1 MTTLTQLRE
10 MKARGEKIA
19 VLTCY
24 DASFAKLLEDAGV
37 DVLLVGDSLGM
48 VLQGGSDTLGVIM
61 QDMLYHT
68 DCVAANTKTAL
79 IVSDMPYGS
88 DQSPAMALENAEQLI
103 NAGAHMVKLEG
114 NKSEVVRHLVRHH
127 IAVCGHL
134 GFTPQSVH
142 ELGGYKVQGK
152 DDASAQRILED
163 AKDLEAAGISM
174 LVLEMVPANL
184 AKRITEQL
192 SIPTI
197 GIGAGVDCDGQ
208 VLVLHDALGMYPGKK
223 LKFTRNFLLGRD
235 SITEALNAYVQ
246 AVKTKE
252 FPTQEH
258 SF

>member
-1 MTTLTQLRE
+1 
-10 MKARGEKIA
+10 
-19 VLTCY
+19 
-24 DASFAKLLEDAGV
+24 
-37 DVLLVGDSLGM
+37 
-48 VLQGGSDTLGVIM
+48 
-61 QDMLYHT
+61 
-68 DCVAANTKTAL
+68 
-79 IVSDMPYGS
+79 
-88 DQSPAMALENAEQLI
+88 
-103 NAGAHMVKLEG
+103 
-114 NKSEVVRHLVRHH
+114 
-127 IAVCGHL
+127 
-134 GFTPQSVH
+134 
-142 ELGGYKVQGK
+142 
-152 DDASAQRILED
+152 
-163 AKDLEAAGISM
+163 M

>member
-37 DVLLVGDSLGM
+37 VVLLVGDSLGM

-114 NKSEVVRHLVRHH
+114 NKSY
-127 IAVCGHL
+127 
-134 GFTPQSVH
+134 S
-142 ELGGYKVQGK
+142 
-152 DDASAQRILED
+152 
-163 AKDLEAAGISM
+163 
-174 LVLEMVPANL
+174 
-184 AKRITEQL
+184 
-192 SIPTI
+192 
-197 GIGAGVDCDGQ
+197 
-208 VLVLHDALGMYPGKK
+208 
-223 LKFTRNFLLGRD
+223 
-235 SITEALNAYVQ
+235 
-246 AVKTKE
+246 
-252 FPTQEH
+252 
-258 SF
+258 